1 MVSIFLALIFG
12 LALLFHFARMGVGLN
27 TQLLN
32 VADIQVHCSILM
44 AHFALEDLPTQ
55 RKHAKAFFPSK
66 VLFLL
71 RAVRTA
77 SESTEKCVQSTEIS
91 VQFGPVRTQR
101 TFFEKAHLF
110 LRVRPSISQSYF
122 SSWHQKIKAT
132 DVLKPVYLL
141 QKCRDV
147 HIFAPAAHCKKQANM
162 LYCDRNCGSKVVQT
176 IISSFSHAPGSD
188 CCVRVADPTS
198 NKKNTKRSH
207 YSA

>member
-32 VADIQVHCSILM
+32 VADIQVHCSLLM

-55 RKHAKAFFPSK
+55 CKHTKAFFSSK

-101 TFFEKAHLF
+101 IFFEKAQDGIRIF
-110 LRVRPSISQSYF
+110 LAISQ
-122 SSWHQKIKAT
+122 
-132 DVLKPVYLL
+132 
-141 QKCRDV
+141 R
-147 HIFAPAAHCKKQANM
+147 
-162 LYCDRNCGSKVVQT
+162 
-176 IISSFSHAPGSD
+176 
-188 CCVRVADPTS
+188 
-198 NKKNTKRSH
+198 
-207 YSA
+207 

>member
-32 VADIQVHCSILM
+32 VADIHVHCSILM
-44 AHFALEDLPTQ
+44 AHFALGDLPTQ
-55 RKHAKAFFPSK
+55 CKHTKAFFSSK

-122 SSWHQKIKAT
+122 SSALAPKDQGHRCAQTRVSSAE
-132 DVLKPVYLL
+132 VSR
-141 QKCRDV
+141 CA
-147 HIFAPAAHCKKQANM
+147 HIC
-162 LYCDRNCGSKVVQT
+162 
-176 IISSFSHAPGSD
+176 PGSLL
-188 CCVRVADPTS
+188 
-198 NKKNTKRSH
+198 
-207 YSA
+207 

>member
-1 MVSIFLALIFG
+1 MEQVEKNQSIDAMVSIFLALIFG

-27 TQLLN
+27 THLLN

-55 RKHAKAFFPSK
+55 CKHTKAFFSSK

-101 TFFEKAHLF
+101 TFSEKAHLF

-122 SSWHQKIKAT
+122 SSALAPKDQGHRCAQTHVSSAE
-132 DVLKPVYLL
+132 VSR
-141 QKCRDV
+141 CA
-147 HIFAPAAHCKKQANM
+147 HIC
-162 LYCDRNCGSKVVQT
+162 
-176 IISSFSHAPGSD
+176 PGSLL
-188 CCVRVADPTS
+188 
-198 NKKNTKRSH
+198 
-207 YSA
+207 